1 MCMCVYVSMPACE
14 YMCVWVASKYAE
26 DTGRHQVSSSVVL
39 YLLPSDRF
47 SLNWKLALLARL
59 SDQEVVRIH
68 LSPLPSA
75 GFQASTVI
83 HAWLFLGG
91 CLGLELKSSYFHS
104 KHFLLAN
111 LSPKPHFFS
120 FLFFLFVV
128 FVLFLERAFLCIAMA
143 ILELPL

>member
-1 MCMCVYVSMPACE
+1 MCMCVYVSMPVCE
-14 YMCVWVASKYAE
+14 YMCVWEVVASIYAE
-26 DTGRHQVSSSVVL
+26 DTGRHLSSSVVL
-39 YLLPSDRF
+39 CLLPSDRF
-47 SLNWKLALLARL
+47 SLNWKLALLPRL
-59 SDQEVVRIH
+59 SDQEVLRIH

-104 KHFLLAN
+104 KHFLLTN

-120 FLFFLFVV
+120 FLFFL
-128 FVLFLERAFLCIAMA
+128 LFLFVS
-143 ILELPL
+143 